1 MSQFCYSTINTI
13 KIITPPVVNLFR
25 LTLALQTLRYKSYKD
40 YVKVLE
46 NIKTIFI
53 ISEKGYNN
61 AIYAKHKLWILE
73 GSFLEDSTYDSGY
86 LASHLLHEAHH
97 VTQNNKNPLPTEGN
111 LELGAYRVQLRFL
124 KQIGDEHAAVWLKK
138 QYQNKWWES
147 FYNDD
152 KLLKKFDDHL
162 RLYLN
167 WECKSQNLHSQ

>member
-25 LTLALQTLRYKSYKD
+25 LKLALQTLRYKSHKD

-61 AIYAKHKLWILE
+61 AIYAKHKLWLLE
-73 GSFLEDSTYDSGY
+73 GSLLEDSTYDSSY
-86 LASHLLHEAHH
+86 LSSLLLHEAHR
-97 VTQNNKNPLPTEGN
+97 VSLYKRNKDTTEAA
-111 LELGAYRVQLRFL
+111 LELGAYSVQQRFF
-124 KQIGDEHAAVWLKK
+124 KQISDEQVAVWLKK
-138 QYQNKWWES
+138 QFQNKWWES

-152 KLLKKFDDHL
+152 EILTKFDDHL
-162 RLYLN
+162 RLFLN
-167 WECKSQNLHSQ
+167 WKCKSQNVTSQ